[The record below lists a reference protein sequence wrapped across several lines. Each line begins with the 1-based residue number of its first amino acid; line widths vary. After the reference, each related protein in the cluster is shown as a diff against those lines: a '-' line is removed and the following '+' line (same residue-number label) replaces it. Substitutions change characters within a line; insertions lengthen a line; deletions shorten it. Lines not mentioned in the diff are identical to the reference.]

1 MLLENKI
8 AESPPLNFLAQPS
21 PKAGW
26 RPWLMALAILGL
38 IFLIQPALQ
47 IKYLPEQ
54 LVSVME
60 DGQRHGFYEPERND
74 QGETYV
80 WTQPSAYILFDYHSR
95 SPVKL
100 IFEIGS
106 AVPGGG
112 PDAPVIVLANGQEV
126 GRLWPDPKINHFQQI
141 SLTFTP
147 PASDQHQL
155 KIELEATPYQ
165 PPKDSRVLGTIL
177 KSVTLDKSEAWAPLR
192 QQLWL
197 YWLLPVWGGLALG
210 LAWLGRRLRLAVA
223 NYSAILASLTGAGSM
238 VAAVNLLGQVGII
251 DWAIYLIWLLGTLYL
266 GLFFGYF
273 ALSQPLGKPGHPGI
287 GPRIYQL
294 IARLTRPRMASL
306 GYPGKL
312 RVYRLRRSWK
322 FWLGLFWRR
331 INKPVRLWVGWR
343 IVMFIIPVVGGLLL
357 VPDSVSPLRPFS
369 PNIWMERL
377 VWSWSHWDG
386 LRYLGIAANGYATP
400 ENISFYPLYPHLV
413 RFTAYIINFGDTSYA
428 SLAVAGIALSS
439 FASLVAC
446 IGLYRLARYEY
457 DPDIARLSV
466 VYMLAF
472 PTAFFLFAVYTES
485 FFLALAIGA
494 FYAARTQR
502 WLLAMLLAALAILT
516 KNQGVFVPLALVLE
530 YGMQIGWKPRK
541 LNRQIFYFGLPGLAL
556 GGWLLFNSL
565 AYGNAT
571 EFVEANTEF
580 FARQFRW
587 PWETLTEAFNTF
599 FQTRASGSWLP
610 AGLGDPI
617 FIEFPLTVAFGLLL
631 LVGLVATIRGGL
643 RPAYLL
649 FMACCF
655 IQPLLY
661 PEPGNPLFS
670 MPRFL
675 LIIFPAFF
683 LLALAGKHSRT
694 FHYAYLAFNLAL
706 LGLLLARFSMW
717 YWVA

>member
-8 AESPPLNFLAQPS
+8 AGSFPPNFLAQAL

-26 RPWLMALAILGL
+26 RPWLVALAVLGL
-38 IFLIQPALQ
+38 IFLVQPALQ

-60 DGQRHGFYEPERND
+60 DGQQHGFYQPERND
-74 QGETYV
+74 QGETYL
-80 WTQPSAYILFDYHSR
+80 WTQPTAYILFDYHSR

-100 IFEIGS
+100 LFEIGS

-112 PDAPVIVLANGQEV
+112 PDTPVIVRANGQEV
-126 GRLWPDPKINHFQQI
+126 GRLWPDPKIKHFQPI

-147 PASDQHQL
+147 PVSGQHQL

-165 PPKDSRVLGTIL
+165 PPKDGRVLGAVL
-177 KSVTLDKSEAWAPLR
+177 KSVTLDKSEAWAPLGR
-192 QQLWL
+192 QLWL
-197 YWLLPVWGGLALG
+197 YWLLPVWGGLGLG
-210 LAWLGRRLRLAVA
+210 LAWLGRRFRLAVA
-223 NYSAILASLTGAGSM
+223 NYGAILASLAGTGSM
-238 VAAVNLLGQVGII
+238 VAALSLLWQVGII
-251 DWAIYLIWLLGTLYL
+251 DWAVYLIWLFGTLYL
-266 GLFFGYF
+266 GGFFGVF
-273 ALSQPLGKPGHPGI
+273 ALSLPLGKPGHAGI
-287 GPRIYQL
+287 SSRIYQL
-294 IARLTRPRMASL
+294 ITRQAKPKTAFL
-306 GYPGKL
+306 VYPGKL
-312 RVYRLRRSWK
+312 KVYRLRRSWK

-331 INKPVRLWVGWR
+331 INEPVRLWFGWR
-343 IVMFIIPVVGGLLL
+343 IVMFVIPVVGGLLL
-357 VPDSVSPLRPFS
+357 TPDSISPLRPFS
-369 PNIWMERL
+369 PNIWMEWL

-386 LRYLGIAANGYATP
+386 LRYLDIAANGYATP

-413 RFTAYIINFGDTSYA
+413 RFIAYIINFGDTSYA
-428 SLAVAGIALSS
+428 ALAVAGMALSS
-439 FASLVAC
+439 LASLLAC
-446 IGLYRLARYEY
+446 ILLYRLARYEY
-457 DPDIARLSV
+457 DADFARLSV

-472 PTAFFLFAVYTES
+472 PTAFFLVAIYTES
-485 FFLALAIGA
+485 LFLALALGA

-502 WLLAMLLAALAILT
+502 WLLAMLLAGLAILT
-516 KNQGVFVPLALVLE
+516 KNQGIFVPLALVLE
-530 YGMQIGWKPRK
+530 YGQQIGWKPRK

-556 GGWLLFNSL
+556 GGWLLFNNF

-580 FARQFRW
+580 FARQFHW
-587 PWETLTEAFNTF
+587 PWESLTEAFNIF
-599 FQTRASGSWLP
+599 FQTRDSGTWLP
-610 AGLGDPI
+610 TGLGDPI
-617 FIEFPLTVAFGLLL
+617 FVEFPLTVAFGLLL
-631 LVGLVATIRGGL
+631 LVGLAVTVRGRL

-675 LIIFPAFF
+675 LIIFPAFL

-694 FHYAYLAFNLAL
+694 FHYTYLTFSLAL
-706 LGLLLARFSMW
+706 LGLLLARFAMW